1 MGRSFTVRRYRAA
14 DAAAVWRVHERALEA
29 SPIPF
34 LEGAPGDEPLR
45 DVSRHYLEDGGEFLV
60 GVLGDEL
67 VAMGGYQPADDRT
80 VEIRHVRVHPDHQ
93 RRGYGRRVLA
103 ELEARAAE
111 AAYERAVLV
120 TNERLTAARRFYE
133 NRGYEATGREQNE
146 ETGHAFVHY
155 RKTLG

>member
-34 LEGAPGDEPLR
+34 LDGAPGDEPLR
-45 DVSRHYLEDGGEFLV
+45 DVSAHYLEDGGEFLV
-60 GVLGDEL
+60 GVLGDEV
-67 VAMGGYQPADDRT
+67 VATGGYQPADDRT

-111 AAYERAVLV
+111 AAYDRAVLF
-120 TNERLTAARRFYE
+120 TNVRLRAARRLYE
-133 NRGYEATGREQNE
+133 ASGYEATGRERDE
-146 ETGHAFVHY
+146 ETGHALVHY
-155 RKTLG
+155 RKSL